1 MRIAKPTKTTHIRIG
16 GNNKVT
22 HTRVYKDTVADF
34 NREMPGVRHADI
46 IKMSWQQYQT
56 IQKMGKFIYGD
67 IWKRAK
73 KK

>member
-22 HTRVYKDTVADF
+22 HTRVYKDVVADF

-46 IKMSWQQYQT
+46 IKMSWQMYKGV
-56 IQKMGKFIYGD
+56 QKAGKMMYGN
-67 IWKRAK
+67 IWKK
-73 KK
+73 PKTK